1 MPIGDYTK
9 EEVRDIAKRKGLP
22 VEHLSSSKYSIRHG
36 ISLLP
41 YRIFAITRSLVGNRG
56 TAI

>member
-22 VEHLSSSKYSIRHG
+22 VAEKPDS
-36 ISLLP
+36 
-41 YRIFAITRSLVGNRG
+41 VGNRG